1 VYIASRFARRDEMKG
16 VAADLE
22 GHGFEVTSRWLDSP
36 SALLP
41 GELDTTGRAAALAMM
56 DLEDVHRAG
65 ICIAFTEPPEETK
78 PGRGG
83 RHTEFGIAI
92 ALGLRVVLVGPR
104 EHVFHCLPSVE
115 NYETWEEARAALV
128 SFSPVNDG
136 VDALGRPADITA
148 RRTLQA
154 DAAGE
159 LRRVAG

>member
-1 VYIASRFARRDEMKG
+1 MYIASRFARRDEMKG

-136 VDALGRPADITA
+136 VDALGQPADITA